1 MSLKTDPFLIRRPGA
16 EVMMILEVFEEE
28 GRKVCGIVKVRGAI
42 NLKPK
47 AWVAAVREEVTTI
60 ENIVRAEGCEE
71 MRIAG
76 RDWSKPLA
84 GLGYEPFPAIP
95 NGLRKVFA
103 DGR

>member
-1 MSLKTDPFLIRRPGA
+1 
-16 EVMMILEVFEEE
+16 MILEVFEEE
-28 GRKVCGIVKVRGAI
+28 GRKVCGIRKVRGEI

-47 AWVAAVREEVTTI
+47 AFVAAVKHEVSVLEGI
-60 ENIVRAEGCEE
+60 AKDAGCEE

-84 GLGYEPFPAIP
+84 GMGYEPFPAIE

-103 DGR
+103 DGL

>member
-1 MSLKTDPFLIRRPGA
+1 MSLKTEPFLIRRPGA
-16 EVMMILEVFEEE
+16 EVLMILEVFGED
-28 GRKVCGIVKVRGAI
+28 GRKVCGIRKVRGTI
-42 NLKPK
+42 GLLPK
-47 AWVAAVREEVTTI
+47 AFVAAVRAEVETI
-60 ENIVRAEGCEE
+60 EGIAKDAGCEE

>member
-1 MSLKTDPFLIRRPGA
+1 MSLKTEPFLIRRPGA
-16 EVMMILEVFEEE
+16 EVMMVLEVFEEE
-28 GRKVCGIVKVRGAI
+28 GRKVCGIRKVRGAI
-42 NLKPK
+42 TLAPK
-47 AWVAAVREEVTTI
+47 AWVAAVRAEVATI
-60 ENIVRAEGCEE
+60 EGIARDAGCEE

-84 GLGYEPFPAIP
+84 GMGYEPFPAIS